1 MTEEAALHAVGLRED
16 ILRPCHAATAAA
28 AASAAAAAA
37 AGGGGGVDAD
47 ILRKQ
52 RTT

>member
-1 MTEEAALHAVGLRED
+1 MTEEAALHGVGLRED
-16 ILRPCHAATAAA
+16 ILRPCHAA
-28 AASAAAAAA
+28 AAAAAA
-37 AGGGGGVDAD
+37 AGGGGVDAD

>member
-1 MTEEAALHAVGLRED
+1 MTEEAALHGVGLRED
-16 ILRPCHAATAAA
+16 ILRPYH
-28 AASAAAAAA
+28 AAAAAA
-37 AGGGGGVDAD
+37 AAAAGGGGGGVDAD

>member
-1 MTEEAALHAVGLRED
+1 MTEEAALHGVGLRED
-16 ILRPCHAATAAA
+16 ILRPCHAATA
-28 AASAAAAAA
+28 SAAAA

>member
-1 MTEEAALHAVGLRED
+1 MTEEAALHGVGLRED
-16 ILRPCHAATAAA
+16 ILRLCHA
-28 AASAAAAAA
+28 AAAAAA

>member
-1 MTEEAALHAVGLRED
+1 MTEEAALHGVGLRED

-28 AASAAAAAA
+28 AAAAA
-37 AGGGGGVDAD
+37 GGVDAD